1 MKRIVEAREPYQLH
15 QRAQQREPNRPAL
28 EYVSRPMQ
36 AVGIDFFERYGRKY
50 FLLIDYFSGLPMFAN
65 IGYDTHT
72 DHMVR
77 QLNKWFT
84 TF

>member
-1 MKRIVEAREPYQLH
+1 
-15 QRAQQREPNRPAL
+15 
-28 EYVSRPMQ
+28 MQ
-36 AVGIDFFERYGRKY
+36 AVGIDFFERHGRKY
-50 FLLIDYFSGLPMFAN
+50 LLLIDYFSGLPMFAN
-65 IGYDTHT
+65 IGYGTHT